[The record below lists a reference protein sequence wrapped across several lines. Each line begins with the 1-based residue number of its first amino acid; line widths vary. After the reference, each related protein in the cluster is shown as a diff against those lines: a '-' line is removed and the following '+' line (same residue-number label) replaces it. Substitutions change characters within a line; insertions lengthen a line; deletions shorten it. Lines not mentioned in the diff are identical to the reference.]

1 MTFCLVMGSLLQI
14 MPEGGKVGGI
24 RASRPHDAIK
34 QIKDCFVLVYPS
46 FLKKYDSELNL
57 YSTTIPRINFGWG
70 FN

>member
-46 FLKKYDSELNL
+46 FLKNM
-57 YSTTIPRINFGWG
+57 IPN
-70 FN
+70 